1 MVYYSNPVLKSRSQ
15 RDMIA
20 FIRQVRR
27 MSQQTLGE
35 KIGIKSNRV
44 RNMICRMERKDRAV
58 KPDRL
63 KKIAEVLDV
72 NIKMLERWT
81 FKDPEQLYY
90 MLLWIEE
97 LCPGMAFR
105 KDNELCVKNETHKTL
120 LRKYP
125 EWREMKIRYVKGLID
140 YDEYL
145 DWKLG
150 KYKGSFKE
158 DGR

>member
-1 MVYYSNPVLKSRSQ
+1 MVYYSNPVLKSLSQ
-15 RDMIA
+15 GDRIA

-105 KDNELCVKNETHKTL
+105 KDNELCVKNEPHKTL

-125 EWREMKIRYVKGLID
+125 EWREMKTRYVKGLID